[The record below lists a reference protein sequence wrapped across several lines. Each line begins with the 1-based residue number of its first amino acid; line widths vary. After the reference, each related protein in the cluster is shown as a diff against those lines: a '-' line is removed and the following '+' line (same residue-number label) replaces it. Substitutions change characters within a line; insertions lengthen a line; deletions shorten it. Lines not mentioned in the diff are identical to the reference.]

1 VATLSCCGGL
11 LFQSPWWVRIGS
23 RTGIDWCVVYEYY
36 AALFPCKELTKPRR
50 GGRNGGVIMKSPT
63 SEVALT
69 ERAGVSTTYADKEAS
84 PQRAEVPREEKQA
97 AEKPKA
103 SEEIVIEEISIDGM
117 CGVY

>member
-1 VATLSCCGGL
+1 VAG
-11 LFQSPWWVRIGS
+11 
-23 RTGIDWCVVYEYY
+23 
-36 AALFPCKELTKPRR
+36 
-50 GGRNGGVIMKSPT
+50 NGGVSVKSPA

-69 ERAGVSTTYADKEAS
+69 AHVEASTTYTDKEA
-84 PQRAEVPREEKQA
+84 PQRAEVAYEERRA